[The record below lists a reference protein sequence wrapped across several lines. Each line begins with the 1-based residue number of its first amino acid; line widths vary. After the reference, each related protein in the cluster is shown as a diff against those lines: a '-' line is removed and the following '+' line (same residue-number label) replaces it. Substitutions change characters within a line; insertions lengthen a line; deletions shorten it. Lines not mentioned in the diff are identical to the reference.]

1 MCGLLL
7 TRGASRLP
15 GYSVF
20 TSAEAADGGLAFL
33 RKKNV
38 DWPFYGNDQ
47 GGMRYQ
53 DLDQINRSNVA
64 RLRPAWILHMHVAN
78 PDTSLE
84 TQPIVVGG
92 TLYVSSPHDH
102 VFALDAATGRIEW
115 TYSPTDMPPLFSLA
129 LCCGQVSRGLAVG
142 EGKVYIARLDDVLV
156 ALDAKTGKVAWK
168 SRTADFHQRYSESMA
183 PQFVAGKVLVGSAG
197 GEYRTRGFIAAYDA
211 TSGKQLWRFHTTQ
224 PGTWG
229 GDAWKHGGGTVWTTP
244 EVDPKLG
251 LVYAHTGNPSPDV
264 NGSQRPGKDL
274 YTSSI
279 VALDVATGTL
289 KWYFQEVHH
298 DIWDYDAAQPGQLY
312 TVETNGESIPVI
324 GQAGKDGFYFVL
336 DRRTGKPVFPVYEV
350 KVPAAPAWQHAYPTQ
365 PQSSIRLVP
374 NAVTQVPVGFR
385 AAPMWTP
392 PRRQPLLQ
400 QPGAENA
407 RPEWSPGAYSPRT
420 HDAYIPSGGYSPWL
434 YDAMPNEVNFYGST
448 GSPPTIPKLST
459 YGLFTAVDTRTGK
472 IAWRIKTAHIVVSG
486 VAVAG
491 DLLFWGLDD
500 GTYLAQDARTGK
512 TLWKWHSALPGI
524 GGANGA
530 GAIYL
535 VGGREYVVMP
545 FGGNSHI
552 RGDNGATTSPLGD
565 ALVAFALPG
574 KAGGE
579 PRVVDAQ
586 PVQVPVGA
594 PAKVT
599 GSSIRPAGTR
609 IVEIVAHDFNYYP
622 NRFRVKAGQQVAVHI
637 VDTGNLPIGFAVDLP
652 TGAIGLSRA
661 LMPGMGTYFAFR
673 APAKP
678 RDYAIFSSIQ
688 PDTYYASGGTMTVQR
703 DP

>member
-1 MCGLLL
+1 MV
-7 TRGASRLP
+7 LP
-15 GYSVF
+15 
-20 TSAEAADGGLAFL
+20 E
-33 RKKNV
+33 
-38 DWPFYGNDQ
+38 
-47 GGMRYQ
+47 
-53 DLDQINRSNVA
+53 
-64 RLRPAWILHMHVAN
+64 
-78 PDTSLE
+78 
-84 TQPIVVGG
+84 
-92 TLYVSSPHDH
+92 
-102 VFALDAATGRIEW
+102 
-115 TYSPTDMPPLFSLA
+115 
-129 LCCGQVSRGLAVG
+129 
-142 EGKVYIARLDDVLV
+142 
-156 ALDAKTGKVAWK
+156 
-168 SRTADFHQRYSESMA
+168 
-183 PQFVAGKVLVGSAG
+183 
-197 GEYRTRGFIAAYDA
+197 
-211 TSGKQLWRFHTTQ
+211 
-224 PGTWG
+224 
-229 GDAWKHGGGTVWTTP
+229 
-244 EVDPKLG
+244 
-251 LVYAHTGNPSPDV
+251 
-264 NGSQRPGKDL
+264 
-274 YTSSI
+274 
-279 VALDVATGTL
+279 
-289 KWYFQEVHH
+289 EVHH

-392 PRRQPLLQ
+392 PRRQPLLE

-407 RPEWSPGAYSPRT
+407 GPEWSPGAYSPRT

-678 RDYAIFSSIQ
+678 GDYAIFSSIQ